1 MDLELKEC
9 WFFIIMIM
17 GLSFAVGLGFGQAS
31 DKDKENYSLGYA
43 ECKGG
48 FEHKYYKAAEKADQY
63 K

>member
-1 MDLELKEC
+1 
-9 WFFIIMIM
+9 M